1 MGFEVAIG
9 DEGTLGHD
17 VPRSAAEKRGV
28 ALAIVRFAPRRE
40 PCHDAGMLAKPSAA
54 VLSLSA
60 VTALLSVVP
69 AACSRKGGE
78 AALGDAG
85 PIASAAAPPEPPAS
99 AAEARPDLL
108 DPPDESPPARDAE
121 TPRRPLEAAEPRRTT
136 LRRLEDDRTLRP
148 HGELLRAHFGGSIP
162 APIEIQVT
170 PVGGERRAI
179 LVTGGAVDRRPFLFV
194 LDAEDRVVWTKERPL
209 AGIAPGVREI
219 VVLPGPDGQVAISWF
234 DVPTKLVALR
244 VWDATGG
251 ILADFQLFSIESGD
265 TLSALYW
272 PGRGFLVVA
281 AEARGA
287 ARAQLLDESGRL
299 AWGQGGKA
307 LPWVSRAGAP
317 VAIAVDTESSVVLV
331 QVGDAVKAPAGDPGH
346 ALAGR
351 YDARGAA
358 LWDRPIDL
366 GPVTPQAG
374 GHAALRPSV
383 TRASDGVV
391 RVSIPSGGSRRA
403 LEINAVGVVSAARA
417 R

>member
-17 VPRSAAEKRGV
+17 VPRSAAEKREV
-28 ALAIVRFAPRRE
+28 VLAIVRFARRRE

-85 PIASAAAPPEPPAS
+85 PIASAAAPLEPPAS
-99 AAEARPDLL
+99 AAEA
-108 DPPDESPPARDAE
+108 PPEPLDESPPARDAE

-162 APIEIQVT
+162 APIEIQAT

-219 VVLPGPDGQVAISWF
+219 VVLPGSDGQVAISWF

-265 TLSALYW
+265 ALSALYW

-307 LPWVSRAGAP
+307 LPWVSRGGAP
-317 VAIAVDTESSVVLV
+317 VAIAVDTESSVVLA
-331 QVGDAVKAPAGDPGH
+331 QVGEVEKARAGDPGH
-346 ALAGR
+346 ALAWR

-358 LWDRPIDL
+358 LWERPIDL
-366 GPVTPQAG
+366 GAVTPQGGGGAG
-374 GHAALRPSV
+374 ARIGA
-383 TRASDGVV
+383 TRASEGVV

-403 LEINAVGVVSAARA
+403 LEVNAVGVVSAARA